1 MVAAGVVAIPARS
14 LSSSRS
20 SSLMP
25 DDRHGRACFIVKD
38 RNGQALAYIYFE
50 DKPGRRTAG

>member
-1 MVAAGVVAIPARS
+1 
-14 LSSSRS
+14 
-20 SSLMP
+20 MP